1 MFLGVDGG
9 GTKTAFCLVDR
20 DGKVVG
26 RARTAGS
33 YYFSEGIG
41 LVERALK
48 QGIDSVCADAGIE
61 PSDIAYAFFGL
72 PGYGEVAGDIPLLD
86 AAPRA
91 VLGHDRYACNND
103 MVCGWAGSLGAV
115 DGINVLS
122 GTGSMTY
129 GERSGRGVRMGGW
142 GELFSDEGSAYWIAV
157 RGLNA
162 FSRMSDG
169 RMPEGPLAEVFRRH
183 LSLASD
189 FDVIDIV
196 FNRWHGSRG
205 DIAALS
211 RWVVEAAGL
220 GDECAAAILSEAGRE
235 LALLVDATRHRLD
248 FEPGEPVP
256 VSYSGGTFTAD
267 AVLEAFT
274 REMKDRYA
282 GYELRRPL
290 YEPVIGAALYAAKL
304 NGTPLDRAAL
314 DRLRSTPV
322 LITAGEG
329 EEE

>member
-20 DGKVVG
+20 DGKVAG
-26 RARTAGS
+26 QARTAGS
-33 YYFSEGIG
+33 YYFSGAPEGIG

-48 QGIDSVCADAGIE
+48 QGVDSVCADAGIE
-61 PSDIAYAFFGL
+61 PSDITYAFFGL
-72 PGYGEVAGDIPLLD
+72 PGYGEAPGDVPLLD

-91 VLGHDRYACNND
+91 VLGHDRYACDND
-103 MVCGWAGSLGAV
+103 TVCGWAGSLGAA

-129 GERSGRGVRMGGW
+129 GERSGRGVRVGGW
-142 GELFSDEGSAYWIAV
+142 GELFGDEGSAYWIAV

-169 RMPEGPLAEVFRRH
+169 RLPEGPLAEVFRRH

-189 FDVIDIV
+189 LYLIDVV
-196 FNRWHGSRG
+196 FNQWHGGRG
-205 DIAALS
+205 EIAALS
-211 RWVVEAAGL
+211 RRVVEAAEL

-235 LALLVDATRHRLD
+235 LALLVHATRDRLG
-248 FEPGEPVP
+248 FEPGELVP
-256 VSYSGGTFTAD
+256 VSYSGSTFKAD
-267 AVLEAFT
+267 AVLRAFT
-274 REMKDRYA
+274 REMT

-304 NGTPLDRAAL
+304 AGTPLDRAAL

-322 LITAGEG
+322 PTTAGEG
-329 EEE
+329 EGK

>member
-20 DGKVVG
+20 DGNVAG
-26 RARTAGS
+26 QARTAGS
-33 YYFSEGIG
+33 YYFSQASEGIG
-41 LVERALK
+41 LVERALE
-48 QGIDSVCADAGIE
+48 QGVASVCADAGIK

-72 PGYGEVAGDIPLLD
+72 PGYGEAPGDIPVLD

-91 VLGHDRYACNND
+91 VLGHDRYACDND
-103 MVCGWAGSLGAV
+103 TVCGWAGSLGAA

-129 GERSGRGVRMGGW
+129 GERAGRGVRVGGW
-142 GELFSDEGSAYWIAV
+142 GELFGDEGSAYWIAV

-169 RMPEGPLAEVFRRH
+169 RLPEGPLAEVFRRH
-183 LSLASD
+183 LALASD
-189 FDVIDIV
+189 LNVIDVV
-196 FNRWHGSRG
+196 FNQWRGSRG
-205 DIAALS
+205 DIAALTP
-211 RWVVEAAGL
+211 RVVEAADL

-235 LALLVDATRHRLD
+235 LALLVHATRDQLG
-248 FEPGEPVP
+248 FEPGERVP
-256 VSYSGGTFTAD
+256 VSYSGGTFKSR
-267 AVLEAFT
+267 AVLSAFT
-274 REMKDRYA
+274 RDMT

-290 YEPVIGAALYAAKL
+290 YEPVVGAALYAAKL
-304 NGTPLDRAAL
+304 AGTPLDQAAL

-322 LITAGEG
+322 PTTAGEG
-329 EEE
+329 EGT